1 MTLRDPTGSSVDF
14 YYVSAGP
21 ALSAGIRLPA
31 GIKLPKDLT
40 VVFSPGF
47 SFPPSSRQIFLLDS
61 LPGYDLSRSDITG
74 ACILLE
80 ASGGAFIGG
89 SGTVMFLGVDP
100 LLVSALLNR
109 KQELAEDEARI
120 LLYRALPQAN
130 AVLVTYGLD
139 FGLQADVG
147 VDLLLGVIF

>member
-1 MTLRDPTGSSVDF
+1 
-14 YYVSAGP
+14 
-21 ALSAGIRLPA
+21 
-31 GIKLPKDLT
+31 
-40 VVFSPGF
+40 
-47 SFPPSSRQIFLLDS
+47 
-61 LPGYDLSRSDITG
+61 
-74 ACILLE
+74 
-80 ASGGAFIGG
+80 
-89 SGTVMFLGVDP
+89 MFLGVDP